1 MTDPKLFDFGLF
13 LSWYGRCGR
22 KSDMKNESKT
32 QVDEEMGYFFGFP
45 KGTYSEVLGE
55 LRRTWVNSCKTS
67 SIPLA
72 DFWRPENLGRI
83 KALFAPHLPG
93 FDPASALKFFEFPTE
108 ALHDG
113 KPIGSPSMTD
123 IMVIAPSIQMA
134 VEGKFTEYVKGRDQ
148 TVGEWLAERKA
159 EKVGRHS
166 GRPSQIPQAIRNPNI
181 PGGPGAVPAGN
192 AETFRQSREAYL
204 RNVIRA
210 WFGYIRQIGCTG
222 LADDDAFFAGCMDV
236 SYQFLHR
243 SASACCKA
251 DIKNGA
257 VPVLVYQLFFDA
269 KNARHI
275 EKMEQFKANLRRW
288 AETLKLRNMK
298 FLIVSVP
305 VVNVREVEKWFKHA
319 HGGFFTSLRNTEIY
333 DFDFDG
339 VTVEEVIFT

>member
-1 MTDPKLFDFGLF
+1 MKEE
-13 LSWYGRCGR
+13 R
-22 KSDMKNESKT
+22 KM

-45 KGTYSEVLGE
+45 KGTYSEVLAE
-55 LRRTWVNSCKTS
+55 LRRTRVNSCKTS

-123 IMVIAPSIQMA
+123 IMVIAPGIQMA
-134 VEGKFTEYVKGRDQ
+134 VEGKFTEYVKGREQ
-148 TVGEWLAERKA
+148 TIGEWLVERKA

-166 GRPSQIPQAIRNPNI
+166 GRPSQIPPAIRNPNI

-192 AETFRQSREAYL
+192 AETFRQSREAHL
-204 RNVIRA
+204 RNVLQA
-210 WFGYIRQIGCTG
+210 WLGYIRQIGCTG
-222 LADDDAFFAGCMDV
+222 LMDDHAFFAECMDV

-243 SASACCKA
+243 VASACCKA

-275 EKMEQFKANLRRW
+275 EKMEQFKTNLRRW
-288 AETLKLRNMK
+288 AETLKLRNMY
-298 FLIVSVP
+298 FLIVTVP
-305 VVNVREVEKWFKHA
+305 VTNAADVVRRFRGVRGKVFDTMRDWA
-319 HGGFFTSLRNTEIY
+319 IY
-333 DFDFDG
+333 KFDFAG
-339 VTVEEVIFT
+339 ASIASVVK